1 MDTEVRPVR
10 EFVAQEQRQEDDY
23 QYITRMY
30 SALARQILD
39 LIEDICDQMEYEGS
53 RMFDDIWIERCCLLW
68 WIRFMIRYDHQ
79 EKQDCQKK
87 EQLLYQMILSL
98 LEERF
103 IIEDAVIEEN
113 EICLKHKK
121 KEPGEILVFSC
132 LIGNHYEIRCKMKNI
147 HLKHFLKRLYSYTKR
162 IKCTL

>member
-1 MDTEVRPVR
+1 MADRDGLGDLPLFDTEVRPVR

-53 RMFDDIWIERCCLLW
+53 RMFDEYMDRTMLLDMVDRLL
-68 WIRFMIRYDHQ
+68 IRSYHQ

-87 EQLLYQMILSL
+87 EQLLYQMIFAAWRRDLS
-98 LEERF
+98 
-103 IIEDAVIEEN
+103 
-113 EICLKHKK
+113 
-121 KEPGEILVFSC
+121 
-132 LIGNHYEIRCKMKNI
+132 
-147 HLKHFLKRLYSYTKR
+147 
-162 IKCTL
+162 

>member
-1 MDTEVRPVR
+1 MADRDGLGDLPLFDTEVRPVR

-39 LIEDICDQMEYEGS
+39 LIEDICDQMEYARS
-53 RMFDDIWIERCCLLW
+53 RMFDEYMDRTMLLTMVDT
-68 WIRFMIRYDHQ
+68 IYDKIDHQ

-98 LEERF
+98 LG
-103 IIEDAVIEEN
+103 
-113 EICLKHKK
+113 
-121 KEPGEILVFSC
+121 GEIY
-132 LIGNHYEIRCKMKNI
+132 HRRCRYRR
-147 HLKHFLKRLYSYTKR
+147 KRNMFKA
-162 IKCTL
+162 

>member
-1 MDTEVRPVR
+1 MADRDGLGDLPLFDTEVRPVR

-53 RMFDDIWIERCCLLW
+53 RMFDEYMDRTMLLAMVDK
-68 WIRFMIRYDHQ
+68 IYDKIDHQ

-98 LEERF
+98 LGGEIYHRKMPLSKK
-103 IIEDAVIEEN
+103 N

-132 LIGNHYEIRCKMKNI
+132 FIGNHYEIQ
-147 HLKHFLKRLYSYTKR
+147 L
-162 IKCTL
+162 

>member
-1 MDTEVRPVR
+1 MADRDGLGDLPLFDTEVRPVR

-39 LIEDICDQMEYEGS
+39 LIEDHAQNAGIPVRFAASKLAEYEGS
-53 RMFDDIWIERCCLLW
+53 RMFDEYMDRTMLLTMVDK
-68 WIRFMIRYDHQ
+68 IYDKIDHQ

-98 LEERF
+98 LG
-103 IIEDAVIEEN
+103 
-113 EICLKHKK
+113 
-121 KEPGEILVFSC
+121 GEIY
-132 LIGNHYEIRCKMKNI
+132 HRRCRYRR
-147 HLKHFLKRLYSYTKR
+147 KRNMFKA
-162 IKCTL
+162 

>member
-1 MDTEVRPVR
+1 MADRDGLGDLPLFDTEVRPVR

-53 RMFDDIWIERCCLLW
+53 RMFDEYMDRTMLLDMVDK
-68 WIRFMIRYDHQ
+68 IYDKVDHQ

-87 EQLLYQMILSL
+87 EQLLYQMLLSL
-98 LEERF
+98 LG
-103 IIEDAVIEEN
+103 
-113 EICLKHKK
+113 
-121 KEPGEILVFSC
+121 GEIY
-132 LIGNHYEIRCKMKNI
+132 HRRCRYRR
-147 HLKHFLKRLYSYTKR
+147 KRNMFKA
-162 IKCTL
+162 